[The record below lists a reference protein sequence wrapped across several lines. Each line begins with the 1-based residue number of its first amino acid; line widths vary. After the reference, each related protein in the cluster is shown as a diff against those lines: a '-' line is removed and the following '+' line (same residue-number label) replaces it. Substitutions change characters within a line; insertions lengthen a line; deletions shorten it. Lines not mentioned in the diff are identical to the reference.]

1 MNLLVTGG
9 SGAIGAFVVGEL
21 RDDYDVTVFDVE
33 PPDVDG
39 SDSDEGAVA
48 YVEGDVTDETAVAE
62 AVSAADAV
70 VHLAALLPDACER
83 NPRRAEAV
91 NVGGTLN
98 VFEAAADHGT
108 RVVYASSKAVL
119 GTPTGVHT
127 HPTYEPIGE
136 DAPKS
141 PTNVYGV
148 TKAAVERYA
157 AAYRADG
164 LDVAALR
171 FASTYGP
178 GKGRAHG
185 DLALL
190 PNAIRRAAAGDP
202 VRLTGGDQRND
213 LVYYGD
219 IARGVAAA
227 IETDELAH
235 AAYHVG
241 SGEAVSIRTFAE
253 ALREY
258 TDAQIEVEGGLNYRD
273 AAEPSYCRL
282 DISRAR
288 ADLGYEPTY
297 PVERAVRDFLRRL

>member
-9 SGAIGAFVVGEL
+9 SGAIGTFVAREL
-21 RDDYDVTVFDVE
+21 RDADHDVTVFDIE
-33 PPDVDG
+33 PPEIDG
-39 SDSDEGAVA
+39 VA
-48 YVEGDVTDETAVAE
+48 YVEGDVTDADAVAE

-83 NPRRAEAV
+83 DPPRAEAV

-98 VFEAAADHGT
+98 VFEAAHDRGT
-108 RVVYASSKAVL
+108 RVVYASSKAAL

-127 HPTYEPIGE
+127 HPVYEPIGE
-136 DAPKS
+136 DAPRS
-141 PTNVYGV
+141 PTNLYGV
-148 TKAAVERYA
+148 TKASIERYA

-164 LDVAALR
+164 MDVAALR

-178 GKGRAHG
+178 GKGQAHG

-190 PNAIRRAAAGDP
+190 PNAIRRAAAGDR
-202 VRLTGGDQRND
+202 VRLTGADQRND
-213 LVYYGD
+213 LLYYGD

-227 IETDELAH
+227 VETDELTH
-235 AAYHVG
+235 AVYHIG

-253 ALREY
+253 ALREQ
-258 TDAQIEVEGGLNYRD
+258 TDAPIEAEGGLNYRD
-273 AAEPSYCRL
+273 ADEPSYCRL

-288 ADLGYEPTY
+288 ADLGYEPAY
-297 PVERAVRDFLRRL
+297 PIERGVRDFLKRLSRE